1 MEWHQVMSYVPDVIQ
16 IFILY
21 MVIYAILKGAR
32 GSRFGQVLMGSG
44 ILFGLLIAFT
54 LVFHFDVLSVIVRWL
69 LLYLALSS
77 VVIFQD
83 EIRRILAT
91 MGSFLFQDRARAH
104 TFPHERITPEDLT
117 TIIFKLAKRRTG
129 ALVAFERGISLR
141 GFETTGVALDAI
153 ISPELFFSIF
163 TEPMP
168 LHDGGVIIRWLLLYL
183 ALSSVVIFQD
193 EIRRFLAAMGSFL
206 FQDRT
211 RTHAI
216 LGGRVSPEDL
226 TTIIFKLAK
235 KRTGA
240 LVAFERGISLRGFE
254 TTGVALDAIIS
265 SELFF
270 SIFTEPMP
278 LHDGGVVIRHGRV
291 AAAHCLFPVSSQSD
305 LSASGMRHRAAV
317 GLSEQ
322 TDALVIVVSEETGR
336 VSVAHNGRLIRYPD
350 AEEDAR
356 TAILRWVRK
365 AMPQQKTTAEAM
377 SDWMK
382 RRTDKLFRRRH
393 DAPEAAKSAAAAQEA
408 AADAGASGKERK

>member
-91 MGSFLFQDRARAH
+91 MGSFLFQDRTRTH
-104 TFPHERITPEDLT
+104 TLLNKRVTPEDLT

-141 GFETTGVALDAI
+141 GLETTGVALDAI
-153 ISPELFFSIF
+153 IS
-163 TEPMP
+163 T
-168 LHDGGVIIRWLLLYL
+168 
-183 ALSSVVIFQD
+183 
-193 EIRRFLAAMGSFL
+193 
-206 FQDRT
+206 
-211 RTHAI
+211 
-216 LGGRVSPEDL
+216 
-226 TTIIFKLAK
+226 
-235 KRTGA
+235 
-240 LVAFERGISLRGFE
+240 
-254 TTGVALDAIIS
+254 
-265 SELFF
+265 ELFF

-291 AAAHCLFPVSSQSD
+291 AAAHCLFPVSSKGD

>member
-44 ILFGLLIAFT
+44 VLFGLLIAFT

-91 MGSFLFQDRARAH
+91 MGSFLFQDRTRAH
-104 TFPHERITPEDLT
+104 VF
-117 TIIFKLAKRRTG
+117 A
-129 ALVAFERGISLR
+129 
-141 GFETTGVALDAI
+141 
-153 ISPELFFSIF
+153 
-163 TEPMP
+163 
-168 LHDGGVIIRWLLLYL
+168 
-183 ALSSVVIFQD
+183 
-193 EIRRFLAAMGSFL
+193 
-206 FQDRT
+206 
-211 RTHAI
+211 
-216 LGGRVSPEDL
+216 GGRVTPEDL

>member
-44 ILFGLLIAFT
+44 ILFGILVAFT

-83 EIRRILAT
+83 EIRRILAA
-91 MGSFLFQDRARAH
+91 MGSFLFQDRARTHAVLLDG
-104 TFPHERITPEDLT
+104 RISPEEFT
-117 TIIFKLAKRRTG
+117 SIIFKLARRRTG
-129 ALVAFERGISLR
+129 ALIAFERGISLR

-168 LHDGGVIIRWLLLYL
+168 LHDGGVIIR
-183 ALSSVVIFQD
+183 
-193 EIRRFLAAMGSFL
+193 
-206 FQDRT
+206 
-211 RTHAI
+211 
-216 LGGRVSPEDL
+216 
-226 TTIIFKLAK
+226 
-235 KRTGA
+235 
-240 LVAFERGISLRGFE
+240 
-254 TTGVALDAIIS
+254 
-265 SELFF
+265 
-270 SIFTEPMP
+270 
-278 LHDGGVVIRHGRV
+278 HGRI

-322 TDALVIVVSEETGR
+322 TDALVIAVSEETGR

-350 AEEDAR
+350 AEENSRMAV
-356 TAILRWVRK
+356 LRWIRK
-365 AMPQQKTTAEAM
+365 AMPQQKTTAESMA
-377 SDWMK
+377 DWMK
-382 RRTDKLFRRRH
+382 RRREKAAKLFRRH
-393 DAPEAAKSAAAAQEA
+393 HE
-408 AADAGASGKERK
+408 AADAAGPAADANQERKEKMS

>member
-1 MEWHQVMSYVPDVIQ
+1 MTYVPDVIQ

-21 MVIYAILKGAR
+21 LVIYAILKGAR
-32 GSRFGQVLMGSG
+32 GSRFGQVLMGSFV
-44 ILFGLLIAFT
+44 LFAVLIAFT

-91 MGSFLFQDRARAH
+91 MGSFLFQDRARTRALLSD
-104 TFPHERITPEDLT
+104 RVTPEDFT
-117 TIIFKLAKRRTG
+117 TIIFKLAKRRVG

-141 GFETTGVALDAI
+141 GVETTGVALDA
-153 ISPELFFSIF
+153 L
-163 TEPMP
+163 
-168 LHDGGVIIRWLLLYL
+168 
-183 ALSSVVIFQD
+183 
-193 EIRRFLAAMGSFL
+193 
-206 FQDRT
+206 
-211 RTHAI
+211 
-216 LGGRVSPEDL
+216 
-226 TTIIFKLAK
+226 
-235 KRTGA
+235 
-240 LVAFERGISLRGFE
+240 
-254 TTGVALDAIIS
+254 IS

-291 AAAHCLFPVSSQSD
+291 AAAHCLFPVSSKGD

-317 GLSEQ
+317 GLTEQ

-350 AEEDAR
+350 AEEDSRMAV
-356 TAILRWVRK
+356 LRWIRK

-377 SDWMK
+377 ADWMK
-382 RRTDKLFRRRH
+382 RRTDKAARLFRRHH
-393 DAPEAAKSAAAAQEA
+393 DAPAAANPAPA
-408 AADAGASGKERK
+408 PGDKEKEKA